1 MSPVTHCQPLPIQM
15 PPSILKQSINYQPS
29 PQPLLQE
36 KPPLP
41 PQTQSQI
48 QTQTQTQTQTQLL
61 TQSQEAS
68 KGKELNVNKNAT

>member
-1 MSPVTHCQPLPIQM
+1 MSPVTHCQPLLQPQM

-41 PQTQSQI
+41 PPQQQAQI
-48 QTQTQTQTQTQLL
+48 QET
-61 TQSQEAS
+61 S
-68 KGKELNVNKNAT
+68 KGKESNDNNKNAT

>member
-1 MSPVTHCQPLPIQM
+1 MSPVTHCQPLSQPQM

-41 PQTQSQI
+41 PPQQLQTQE
-48 QTQTQTQTQTQLL
+48 TT
-61 TQSQEAS
+61 
-68 KGKELNVNKNAT
+68 KGKELNDNKNAT

>member
-1 MSPVTHCQPLPIQM
+1 MSPVTHCQPLSQPQM

-41 PQTQSQI
+41 PLQTQAHE
-48 QTQTQTQTQTQLL
+48 T
-61 TQSQEAS
+61 S
-68 KGKELNVNKNAT
+68 KGKESIDNKNAT